1 MDWLRLWHDMPNDPK
16 WRTIARQSKQPIALV
31 QALYIHL
38 LVDASKSET
47 RGNADVTV
55 EDLASALDVDDEQI
69 EAILEAM
76 QGRVI
81 DGRSITGWEKRQ
93 PKRNDD
99 SKDRVRRYREKKAS
113 ESDNN
118 GGPDGP
124 DGNGKT
130 ETSNDSNGDVTQGN
144 APEEIRGE
152 ESRGDNHKNT
162 GPANAEPA
170 SDSGKAKKFTE
181 DDFEKF
187 WKFCR
192 DHWFGRVGTKADAK
206 DAFKKLKPETDDLRE
221 ILKLTRQECEYRRRV
236 EAAEGFCESMKHVCR
251 WIKVRG
257 WEDVKE
263 RIEAGPALS
272 LVASQDS
279 TQVNRPHRPPMPR
292 PDRAPQRPT
301 GTGGD
306 A

>member
-1 MDWLRLWHDMPNDPK
+1 MMARARNIKPGFFTNDDLGELSPLARLGFIGLWG
-16 WRTIARQSKQPIALV
+16 
-31 QALYIHL
+31 QA
-38 LVDASKSET
+38 DFN
-47 RGNADVTV
+47 GN
-55 EDLASALDVDDEQI
+55 
-69 EAILEAM
+69 M
-76 QGRVI
+76 
-81 DGRSITGWEKRQ
+81 KYK
-93 PKRNDD
+93 PKRLKVEVLPYDNVDFAELVGELQQAGFVEIY
-99 SKDRVRRYREKKAS
+99 RVDGENFLHVVNFRKHQRPHKNEVLRGTDIPQPVTGE
-113 ESDNN
+113 DPN
-118 GGPDGP
+118 GTDPEQ
-124 DGNGKT
+124 NRT
-130 ETSNDSNGDVTQGN
+130 ETEQERDENVSNPPDTGYRIPDSGYPQPDT
-144 APEEIRGE
+144 
-152 ESRGDNHKNT
+152 DKNT

-292 PDRAPQRPT
+292 PDRAPQKPT